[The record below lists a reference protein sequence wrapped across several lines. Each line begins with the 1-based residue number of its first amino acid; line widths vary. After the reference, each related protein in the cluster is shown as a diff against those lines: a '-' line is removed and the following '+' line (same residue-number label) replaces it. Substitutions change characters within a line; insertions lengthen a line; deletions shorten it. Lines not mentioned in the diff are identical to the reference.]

1 MALVKKKSKL
11 SGVKKKLDA
20 AKATAK
26 DVRKRVAAIGTRP
39 GTAGPQASG
48 INAAVDP
55 KLNALANRAAKM
67 LELAF
72 QKAAAHDDRASKYP
86 LPADTNSAEAQAY
99 RLLKDLPLIRRRAL
113 KKQLMEGV
121 EASASQ
127 RQQKFG
133 DLANVD
139 LKSRTS
145 VMDQVRNLPVPASVR
160 MTAQDIARARM
171 SVEGFFLPVVTQA
184 LLLPFVPTTML
195 ARITEIECVKPTKQL
210 EIGKD
215 EISVS
220 AVVIDDLG
228 NVTAATPFDAGKFKK
243 GERKPFRHVVTSFNL
258 AGGVFPKSFAVLY
271 SVTEDDVLGLVEK
284 VIITLLL
291 GIILFMLSILTTGPV
306 LSMAFFV
313 LAEAMFVA
321 ATPPI
326 SLAFQQPLDENAV
339 TFNSAAQV
347 AFRDGAGQPSAT
359 SIALVRDQ
367 DVSGGKYRLTT
378 DFVLE

>member
-20 AKATAK
+20 AKATVK
-26 DVRKRVAAIGTRP
+26 GVRQKVAARRP
-39 GTAGPQASG
+39 AGPQASG

-55 KLNALANRAAKM
+55 KLKALANRAAKM

-99 RLLKDLPLIRRRAL
+99 RLLKDLPLVRRRAM
-113 KKQLMEGV
+113 KKLLMEGV

-145 VMDQVRNLPVPASVR
+145 VMDQVRSLPVPASVR

-171 SVEGFFLPVVTQA
+171 SGEGFFIPVVTQA
-184 LLLPFVPTTML
+184 LLPFVPTTML
-195 ARITEIECVKPTKQL
+195 ARITEIECVKPSKQL

-220 AVVIDDLG
+220 AVLIDDLG

-243 GERKPFRHVVTSFNL
+243 GDRRPFQHGVYRFNL

-271 SVTEDDVLGLVEK
+271 SVNEDDVFGLVEK
-284 VIITLLL
+284 TITKLLL
-291 GIILFMLSILTTGPV
+291 EVILMLLAILTLGVPV
-306 LSMAFFV
+306 LSIALLAMAAA
-313 LAEAMFVA
+313 LAVSWTVPVFQLS
-321 ATPPI
+321 PPN
-326 SLAFQQPLDENAV
+326 PPDDNAV
-339 TFNSAAQV
+339 SFNSAAQV
-347 AFRDGAGQPSAT
+347 AFRGANGQPSAT